1 MNNTISLTDA
11 GYILDKVQSKGGW
24 TGRFS
29 PSEFPLPPSIDYEY
43 QYQQGEGYFVG
54 LRPTEHFYGLEQIQ
68 GVGGGDE
75 VDLTL
80 FPQESKIVVKFP
92 KRDWECEQPRSWQYT
107 AGVLE
112 FVQEQ
117 ISERLEAQ
125 FSSERLH
132 IGLWMD
138 KGLLYVD
145 VSVHVK
151 SRGVARHLALKH
163 EQLEVFEL
171 ATCTSIKTNK
181 L

>member
-1 MNNTISLTDA
+1 MNNTISLADA
-11 GYILDKVQSKGGW
+11 GYILDKVQSNGGW

-43 QYQQGEGYFVG
+43 EYQQGEGYFVG
-54 LRPTEHFYGLEQIQ
+54 LRPSEHFESIEGE
-68 GVGGGDE
+68 E

-80 FPQESKIVVKFP
+80 FPNESKLSWAP
-92 KRDWECEQPRSWQYT
+92 LKRDWEEEKPRSWEFSVY
-107 AGVLE
+107 VLQWI
-112 FVQEQ
+112 QEQ
-117 ISERLEAQ
+117 VSERLDAQ
-125 FSSERLH
+125 ISYDKLH

-145 VSVHVK
+145 VSAHVS
-151 SRGVARHLALKH
+151 SRAEARRLALKH

-171 ATCTSIKTNK
+171 ATCTSIKTEQ